1 LPDLGAKDVR
11 QLSSIAVA
19 RGWLLGQ
26 GLVHD
31 LRQRERNVGDQG
43 LQRDGLLSQVLQ
55 GQAGRV
61 VSLERRLS
69 R

>member
-11 QLSSIAVA
+11 QLTGIAVA
-19 RGWLLGQ
+19 RGRLFGQ

-31 LRQRERNVGDQG
+31 LRQRERNVGDQR
-43 LQRDGLLSQVLQ
+43 LQWDRLLTQVLQ

-61 VSLERRLS
+61 VILERRLS
-69 R
+69 